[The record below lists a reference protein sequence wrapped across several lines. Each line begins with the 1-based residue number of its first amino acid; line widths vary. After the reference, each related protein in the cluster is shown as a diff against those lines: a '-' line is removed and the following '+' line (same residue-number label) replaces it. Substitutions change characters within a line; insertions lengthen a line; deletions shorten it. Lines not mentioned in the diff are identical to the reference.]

1 MKFYPDEEEN
11 PEYWW
16 DVELDD
22 VRHEV
27 YSIEKDEDDPYNQ
40 YREWEGKVSRENKVA
55 SFRFVHHYMIDGD
68 AELEDINGDFPEDL
82 YDTLFEFL
90 VKELIEDYDSACET

>member
-1 MKFYPDEEEN
+1 MQFYPDEEEN

-22 VRHEV
+22 VRYEV
-27 YSIEKDEDDPYNQ
+27 YSIEKDEDDPYNH
-40 YREWEGKVSRENKVA
+40 YREWEVKISRENKVA
-55 SFRFVHHYMIDGD
+55 SFRFVHHYMIDGE

-90 VKELIEDYDSACET
+90 VKELIEDYDSSCET

>member
-1 MKFYPDEEEN
+1 MQFYPDEEEN

-40 YREWEGKVSRENKVA
+40 YREWEGKISRENKVA
-55 SFRFVHHYMIDGD
+55 SFRFVHHYMHVKLMVTRNWK
-68 AELEDINGDFPEDL
+68 ETFQKDL
-82 YDTLFEFL
+82 
-90 VKELIEDYDSACET
+90 SQ

>member
-1 MKFYPDEEEN
+1 MRKRVGFGGRPSNILKKCYDTINLSLKFYPDEEEN

-22 VRHEV
+22 VRYEV

-40 YREWEGKVSRENKVA
+40 YREWEGRENKVA
-55 SFRFVHHYMIDGD
+55 SFQVCSSLHG
-68 AELEDINGDFPEDL
+68 
-82 YDTLFEFL
+82 
-90 VKELIEDYDSACET
+90 

>member
-22 VRHEV
+22 VRYEV
-27 YSIEKDEDDPYNQ
+27 YSIEKDEGDP
-40 YREWEGKVSRENKVA
+40 EKC
-55 SFRFVHHYMIDGD
+55 
-68 AELEDINGDFPEDL
+68 DFANMAL
-82 YDTLFEFL
+82 N
-90 VKELIEDYDSACET
+90 